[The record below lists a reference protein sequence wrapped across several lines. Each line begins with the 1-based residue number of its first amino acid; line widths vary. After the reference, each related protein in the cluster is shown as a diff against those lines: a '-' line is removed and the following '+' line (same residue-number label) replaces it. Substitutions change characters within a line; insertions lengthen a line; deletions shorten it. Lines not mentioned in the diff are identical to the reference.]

1 MTCNCN
7 RNGDVEYS
15 ITLNQQGPQGRQG
28 NAGQNGFSPSVT
40 VVSNTSDNYQL
51 KIISADGEI
60 VTPNL
65 KANSIDTS
73 SFVNVYDNQAIRG
86 IKTFYEPVNIQ
97 SNLTCASSIDMF
109 SSRKQVASVYSSLT
123 GSRMGVHL
131 DLYLADTDVYI
142 NNKKVIT
149 EVELDELA
157 DDVVDINSQLGGLQ
171 FKKYTRAEY
180 NSIANPDENTI
191 YFVKDSDTFS
201 IYLGSL
207 PLAGGGG
214 GVSGYGILTAI
225 AKNTTSNVN
234 RVTTNVTAQ
243 PYTA

>member
-28 NAGQNGFSPSVT
+28 NAGQNGFSPIISVQ
-40 VVSNTSDNYQL
+40 SNTSDNYQL

-65 KANSIDTS
+65 KGSSIITS
-73 SFVNVYDNQAIRG
+73 DFVNVYDNQSIRG
-86 IKTFYEPVNIQ
+86 NKTFYDTVNTRGTVFLNNTVYFKKSDGTGVQLRILNDNFEINSDYPV
-97 SNLTCASSIDMF
+97 L
-109 SSRKQVASVYSSLT
+109 L
-123 GSRMGVHL
+123 
-131 DLYLADTDVYI
+131 
-142 NNKKVIT
+142 NNKQIIT
-149 EVELDELA
+149 ETEFDELA

-180 NSIANPDENTI
+180 NSIPNPDENTI

-201 IYLGSL
+201 IYLGDL

-234 RVTTNVTAQ
+234 RVTTTVTAQ

>member
-7 RNGDVEYS
+7 RNGDIEYS

-28 NAGQNGFSPSVT
+28 NAGQNGFSPIISIQ
-40 VVSNTSDNYQL
+40 SNTSDNYQL

-65 KANSIDTS
+65 KGSSIITS
-73 SFVNVYDNQAIRG
+73 DFVNVYDNQAIRG
-86 IKTFYEPVNIQ
+86 NKTFYDTIEARGTVILDNTVYFKKIDGTGVQLRILNDNFEINSDYPV
-97 SNLTCASSIDMF
+97 L
-109 SSRKQVASVYSSLT
+109 L
-123 GSRMGVHL
+123 
-131 DLYLADTDVYI
+131 
-142 NNKKVIT
+142 NNKQIIT
-149 EVELDELA
+149 ETEFDELA

-201 IYLGSL
+201 IYLGDL

>member
-28 NAGQNGFSPSVT
+28 NAGQNGFSPIISVQ
-40 VVSNTSDNYQL
+40 SNTSENYQL
-51 KIISADGEI
+51 KIITADGEI

-73 SFVNVYDNQAIRG
+73 SFVNVYDNQTIRG
-86 IKTFYEPVNIQ
+86 AKTFYDIVTVQ
-97 SNLTCASSIDMF
+97 SNIICRDILGIYDN
-109 SSRKQVASVYSSLT
+109 RYEVATIYGEKDGDYEGL
-123 GSRMGVHL
+123 HL
-131 DLYLADTDVYI
+131 DLRIFGSYVYI

-149 EVELDELA
+149 EVELDKLA

-201 IYLGSL
+201 IYLGDL

-234 RVTTNVTAQ
+234 RVTTTVTAQ

>member
-7 RNGDVEYS
+7 RNGDIEYS

-28 NAGQNGFSPSVT
+28 NAGQNGFSPIISVQ
-40 VVSNTSDNYQL
+40 SNTSDNYQL

-65 KANSIDTS
+65 KGSSIITS
-73 SFVNVYDNQAIRG
+73 DFVNVYDNQSIRG
-86 IKTFYEPVNIQ
+86 MKTFY
-97 SNLTCASSIDMF
+97 
-109 SSRKQVASVYSSLT
+109 
-123 GSRMGVHL
+123 
-131 DLYLADTDVYI
+131 DTVYI
-142 NNKKVIT
+142 RNNLFLYDTVYFRKSDGTGVQLRILNDNFEINSDYPVLLNNKQIIT
-149 EVELDELA
+149 ETEFDELA

-201 IYLGSL
+201 IYLGDL

-234 RVTTNVTAQ
+234 RVTTTVTAQ

>member
-28 NAGQNGFSPSVT
+28 NAGQNGFSPIISVQ
-40 VVSNTSDNYQL
+40 SNTSDNYQL

-65 KANSIDTS
+65 KGSSIITS
-73 SFVNVYDNQAIRG
+73 DFVNVYDNQTIRG
-86 IKTFYEPVNIQ
+86 IKTFYDTVHIRDTVYFKKSDGTGVQLRILNDNFEINSDYPV
-97 SNLTCASSIDMF
+97 L
-109 SSRKQVASVYSSLT
+109 L
-123 GSRMGVHL
+123 
-131 DLYLADTDVYI
+131 
-142 NNKKVIT
+142 NNKQIIT
-149 EVELDELA
+149 ETEFDELA

-201 IYLGSL
+201 IYLGDL

-234 RVTTNVTAQ
+234 RVTTAVTAQ